1 MVDAIRKRTTKKIT
15 SSAPHMR
22 RFEERRRGVC
32 ACFSLTGRSPIFSII
47 DTGGQ
52 RWKKKH
58 GVREAVSLRY
68 M

>member
-22 RFEERRRGVC
+22 RLEDGRRCAC
-32 ACFSLTGRSPIFSII
+32 ACFSLTGRSLIFSII
-47 DTGGQ
+47 NTGGQ

-58 GVREAVSLRY
+58 GAGEAVSLR
-68 M
+68 